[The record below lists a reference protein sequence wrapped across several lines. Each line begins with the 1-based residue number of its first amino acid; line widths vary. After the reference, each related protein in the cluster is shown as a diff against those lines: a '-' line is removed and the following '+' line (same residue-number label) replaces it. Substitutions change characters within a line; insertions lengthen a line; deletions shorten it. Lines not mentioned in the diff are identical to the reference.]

1 MVDKAQVGTHSSG
14 RSCGT
19 GSSGLLPKA
28 YRAQDQS
35 RVRLEPSSLT
45 PATLHLPARTCIQFH
60 HLPKMALP
68 PAGHQMSKHGSL
80 GRTFQSVTFHLW
92 SLLAHCH
99 PSEQNTRGTNSKL
112 SMAPQQSPHLKVLE
126 TQDSHLTL
134 SPCKN
139 QTLLTYANMELF
151 PI

>member
-1 MVDKAQVGTHSSG
+1 MVDEAQVELTAA

-19 GSSGLLPKA
+19 GSSGLLTKA

-35 RVRLEPSSLT
+35 RVCLERSSLT

-68 PAGHQMSKHGSL
+68 PAGYQMFKHGSL

-92 SLLAHCH
+92 SLLAHGH
-99 PSEQNTRGTNSKL
+99 PSEQHTWSTNSKL
-112 SMAPQQSPHLKVLE
+112 SMAPQQSQHLKVLE
-126 TQDSHLTL
+126 TQDRHLTL

-139 QTLLTYANMELF
+139 QTLLTYANMELV